1 MACIP
6 GKFNIRHIILEE
18 IQYTDRQIQQ
28 NSKIDQTSLSFWTRK
43 NGLTKA
49 NIKMIIS
56 LVIYRLRLKENDE
69 KAQNFKFINGVLKNL
84 NPIP

>member
-1 MACIP
+1 
-6 GKFNIRHIILEE
+6 
-18 IQYTDRQIQQ
+18 
-28 NSKIDQTSLSFWTRK
+28 
-43 NGLTKA
+43 
-49 NIKMIIS
+49 MIIS